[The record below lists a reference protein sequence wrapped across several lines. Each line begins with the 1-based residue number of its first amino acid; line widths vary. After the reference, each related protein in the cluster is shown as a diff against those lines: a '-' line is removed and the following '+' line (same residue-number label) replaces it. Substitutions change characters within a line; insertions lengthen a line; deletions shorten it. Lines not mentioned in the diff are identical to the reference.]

1 MSNNVF
7 ADLELSNPEER
18 LLKADLVLAIRKM
31 TADAA
36 MTQAQIADRVGM
48 AQPHVSR
55 MLSGMTKDISVER
68 LLRVI
73 IALGSDV
80 CISIEGAPQSI
91 EGASQGAEGARRGHF
106 RVSGAGV
113 PLAASAV

>member
-31 TADAA
+31 TAAA
-36 MTQAQIADRVGM
+36 EMTQAQIADRVGM

-55 MLSGMTKDISVER
+55 LLSGMTKDISALG

-80 CISIEGAPQSI
+80 CISIDGAPQGV
-91 EGASQGAEGARRGHF
+91 EGGLQGARRGHF
-106 RVSGAGV
+106 RVSGARV
-113 PLAASAV
+113 PLAAAAAAV

>member
-1 MSNNVF
+1 MSDNVF
-7 ADLELSNPEER
+7 ADLELPNPEER

-31 TADAA
+31 VTESG
-36 MTQAQIADRVGM
+36 MTQAHLAERVGM

-73 IALGSDV
+73 TALGHDV
-80 CISIEGAPQSI
+80 RIFIEDFPHEAADGT
-91 EGASQGAEGARRGHF
+91 RRGQLH
-106 RVSGAGV
+106 VSGATV
-113 PLAASAV
+113 PARAAAAA